1 MKTTIAIFFI
11 LFLLN
16 VSFGQN
22 NEKSH
27 QLYVINILG
36 ATVYEKPTFDSK
48 TLNHLPVG
56 KTVVI
61 EKSIDS
67 QERLEIGNDF
77 SLEGNWIK
85 PKGIIGYVFST
96 DLTDIKAEIGRNEF
110 GHTFIDLLGNLI
122 EKKEDKKTIKTDQG
136 EFPKYFEYKFYENGI
151 YTQTSWDG
159 CFDHNTKYK
168 NLSLSEVYHQ
178 MVSDYGIMMNGNEF
192 QVPMFVEK
200 SGNTLKFEGEGATED
215 LKIEIR
221 DNCTI
226 VVSSYDCT

>member
-1 MKTTIAIFFI
+1 MKTPIAILI
-11 LFLLN
+11 TLLLLT
-16 VSFGQN
+16 VSFGQKN
-22 NEKSH
+22 KESN

-36 ATVYEKPTFDSK
+36 ATVYEDTAFDSK
-48 TLNHLPVG
+48 TLDYLPVG
-56 KTVVI
+56 KTVLI

-67 QERLEIGNDF
+67 QERLEIGNGF

-85 PKGIIGYVFST
+85 PKGITGYVFST
-96 DLTDIKAEIGRNEF
+96 DLTDKKAKIERNEL
-110 GHTFIDLLGNLI
+110 GHTFIDLLGSLI

-136 EFPKYFEYKFYENGI
+136 EFLKYFEYKFYENGI
-151 YTQTSWDG
+151 YTHTSWDG
-159 CFDHNTKYK
+159 CFDHNTEYK

-200 SGNTLKFEGEGATED
+200 SGYTLKFEGEGATED
-215 LKIEIR
+215 LKIEIK
-221 DNCTI
+221 DNGTI